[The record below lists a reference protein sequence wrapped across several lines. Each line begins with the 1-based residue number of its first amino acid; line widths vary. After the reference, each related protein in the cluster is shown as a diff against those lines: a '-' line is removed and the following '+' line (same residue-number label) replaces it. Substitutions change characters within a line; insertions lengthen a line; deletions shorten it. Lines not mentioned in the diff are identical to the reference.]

1 MLNTTS
7 MAMPRELTTT
17 QKAARGVLFQCLQKM
32 EVGCLTVIESF
43 KTETT
48 ERSERFST
56 PNGDYNGEPV
66 AATIEV
72 KHPGFYSRLLQG
84 GSIAAGEAYMDGW
97 WDSPDLTALMKLMAL
112 NLRALDKL
120 EEQGSWLTKLLYK
133 FSHWSN
139 RNSEENSRKNIHAHY
154 DLGNNLYEAFLDTN
168 MLYSSALYNHAD
180 DSLEQ
185 AQINKMDRL
194 CQQLELKPTDHV
206 VEIGTGWGAMA
217 IYMAEQYGCQ
227 VTTTT
232 ISEEQHAYAE
242 QKIKERGLEDKITLL
257 KEDYRNLTGTYD
269 KLVSIEMIEAVG
281 KQFLPS
287 YIKVCESL
295 LKSGG
300 LMAIQAITIAD
311 QRYDYY
317 SNNVDFIQ
325 KYIFPGGFLP
335 SVTSLTQATTKYSDL
350 VTRDL
355 FDIGLDYAKTLNEW
369 HLRFN
374 RAESEVRSFGYDDR
388 FVRMWRYYLSYCEGG
403 FLARTISAVH
413 MTFQRP

>member
-32 EVGCLTVIESF
+32 EIGCLTVIESF

-56 PNGDYNGEPV
+56 PNGEYNGEPV
-66 AATIEV
+66 VATIEV
-72 KHPGFYSRLLQG
+72 KHPGFYSRILQG

-112 NLRALDKL
+112 NMRALDKL

-139 RNSEENSRKNIHAHY
+139 RNSQENSRKNIHAHY

-168 MLYSSALYNHAD
+168 MLYSSALYNEAD

-194 CQQLELKPTDHV
+194 CQQLELKASDHV
-206 VEIGTGWGAMA
+206 IEIGTGWGAMA

-232 ISEEQHAYAE
+232 ISEEQYAYAE
-242 QKIKERGLEDKITLL
+242 QKIKERGLEGKVTLL

-287 YIKVCESL
+287 YIKKCESL

-369 HLRFN
+369 HHRFN
-374 RAESEVRSFGYDDR
+374 QAESEVRSFGYDDR

>member
-7 MAMPRELTTT
+7 IAMPRELTTT
-17 QKAARGVLFQCLQKM
+17 QRAARGVLFQCLQKM
-32 EVGCLTVIESF
+32 EIGCLTVIESF

-56 PNGDYNGEPV
+56 PNGEHNGEPV

-72 KHPGFYSRLLQG
+72 KHPGFYSRILQG

-112 NLRALDKL
+112 NMRALDKL
-120 EEQGSWLTKLLYK
+120 EEQGSWITRLLYK
-133 FSHWSN
+133 VIHWTN
-139 RNSEENSRKNIHAHY
+139 RNSQENSRKNIHAHY

-168 MLYSSALYNHAD
+168 MLYSSALYNQVD

-185 AQINKMDRL
+185 AQINKMERL
-194 CQQLELKPTDHV
+194 CQQLELKSSDHV
-206 VEIGTGWGAMA
+206 IEIGTGWGAMA
-217 IYMAEQYGCQ
+217 IYMAEQYGCR

-232 ISEEQHAYAE
+232 ISEEQYAYAE
-242 QKIKERGLEDKITLL
+242 QKINECGLTDKITLL
-257 KEDYRNLTGTYD
+257 KEDYRNLMGSYD

-287 YIKVCESL
+287 YIKKCESL
-295 LKSGG
+295 LKPGG

-335 SVTSLTQATTKYSDL
+335 SVTSLTQATTKHSDL

-369 HLRFN
+369 HHRFN
-374 RAESEVRSFGYDDR
+374 QSEHDVRAFGYDDR